1 VGDWAVKESHRRGA
15 KIAENAE
22 KETLVFTIF
31 ILCAPSV
38 LSASAVGF
46 LLFLATGDSAVEGNV

>member
-1 VGDWAVKESHRRGA
+1 VKESHRRGA